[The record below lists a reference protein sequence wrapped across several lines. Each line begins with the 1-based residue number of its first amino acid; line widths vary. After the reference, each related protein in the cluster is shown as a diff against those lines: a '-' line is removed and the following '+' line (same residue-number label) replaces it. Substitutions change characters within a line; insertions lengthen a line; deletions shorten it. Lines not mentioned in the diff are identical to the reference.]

1 MMRRFFVAIFLFLFS
16 ANLLAL
22 TLPLER
28 KAFLAA
34 LSDLEHNQ
42 LQQFTVITGQLRNYP
57 LYPYLIYAELI
68 QHLSDATPAQVEVF
82 LNAYADTPLAGHL
95 RHLWFMQLAKNNQ
108 WSVLLLNYKPTTNLT
123 IECLQRQA
131 LWETGQHEAAVA
143 NLATLFGTQESLPAP
158 CLNVFEEAL
167 QSGVV
172 AKDLVWQRL
181 QIAMDANDLHLANQ
195 LADLLP
201 AANRSSFLLWQK
213 LYLQAQKNPAQ
224 ALATW
229 QALLKK
235 YPLSYAEKQRITR
248 SIAIALAKA
257 HDPRATLWLNSVTG
271 VFADDKVLA
280 WRIRNALWQQN
291 WPQVLVSIHM
301 LSASTQ
307 QQSIWQYWLARALAA
322 EGSTM
327 AADNIYHHLASNDN
341 FYGQLAGLQLNQI
354 TPNYLSSAKVNLQ
367 QVQVIAQMP
376 AMQRAYELY
385 QLHWMDD
392 AQQEWDWA
400 LKQMPQQDYLAAAN
414 LAVQWGWYER
424 AIVTL
429 RSISGVGSIP
439 LRFPLVYQQAILVD
453 AHGANLNP
461 AWVFAVIRQESSFMN
476 DARSGAGALGLM
488 QLLPS
493 TALLMA
499 DQLHRHFNS
508 SALFNPGTNIR
519 YGSAYLAKLATIFH
533 GNEVLATAGYNAG
546 PGRIQQWLPPIAMP
560 ADIWIENIPWQQTR
574 HYVKNIM
581 SSMTFY
587 EQELRLP
594 VTFRERLGVIT
605 K

>member
-1 MMRRFFVAIFLFLFS
+1 MMRRFLALIFLCLFS
-16 ANLLAL
+16 VNALAL

-42 LQQFTVITGQLRNYP
+42 LKQFTVIAGQLRNYP
-57 LYPYLIYAELI
+57 LYPYLVYAELV
-68 QHLSDATPAQVEVF
+68 QHLNDATPAQVDVF
-82 LNAYADTPLAGHL
+82 LKAYADTPLADHL
-95 RHLWFMQLAKNNQ
+95 RYLWFMQLAKNNQ
-108 WSVLLLNYKPTTNLT
+108 WSTLLLNYQPTTNLT
-123 IECLQRQA
+123 VECLQRQA
-131 LWETGQHEAAVA
+131 LWATGQHDAAVA
-143 NLATLFGTQESLPAP
+143 NLATLFGTHESLPSP
-158 CLNVFEEAL
+158 CLSVFEEAL

-181 QIAMDANDLHLANQ
+181 QIAMDANDMSLAKQ

-201 AANRSSFLLWQK
+201 ASDKPSFLLWQK
-213 LYLQAQKNPAQ
+213 LYIQAQRNPPQ
-224 ALATW
+224 ALTAW

-235 YPLSYAEKQRITR
+235 YPLSYAEKQRVTR
-248 SIAIALAKA
+248 SIAIALAKV
-257 HDPRATLWLNSVTG
+257 HDPRATILLNSITG
-271 VFADDKVLA
+271 VFADDTVLA

-291 WPQVLVSIHM
+291 WPQVLVSIHL
-301 LSASTQ
+301 LSSSAQ
-307 QQSIWQYWLARALAA
+307 QEPMWQYWLARALAA

-327 AADNIYHHLASNDN
+327 AADTIYRNLATHDN
-341 FYGQLAGLQLNQI
+341 FYGQLASLQLNQI
-354 TPNYLSSAKVNLQ
+354 TPNYLLAPKVNLQ
-367 QVQVIAQMP
+367 QVQIIAQMP

-385 QLHWMDD
+385 QLHWMDE
-392 AQQEWDWA
+392 ARQEWDWA
-400 LKQMPQQDYLAAAN
+400 LKQMPSQDYLAAAS

-424 AIVTL
+424 AITTL
-429 RSISGVGSIP
+429 RTLSGAGSVP
-439 LRFPLVYQQAILVD
+439 LRFPLVYQQAILMD
-453 AHGANLNP
+453 AHNVQINP

-476 DARSGAGALGLM
+476 DAQSGAGALGLM

-493 TALLMA
+493 TGLLIA
-499 DQLHRHFNS
+499 DQLHQHFS
-508 SALFNPGTNIR
+508 VHSLFSAGTNIR
-519 YGSAYLAKLATIFH
+519 YGSVYLSKLAAIFH

-546 PGRIQQWLPPIAMP
+546 PARVEHWLPTTPVP

-594 VTFRERLGVIT
+594 VTFRERLGVIQ